1 MTTDVRVR
9 SGFSVRDALGYGS
22 LAVAIVGALVAGR
35 AEAGLADLWVIVG
48 LATAIPLAIVA
59 RVWTLPTWLL
69 VVSALVP
76 VSIVLVGLVSDGGWS
91 GAARATR
98 FGWAVIVLLG
108 VLAWTRSPGRRL
120 AAIIGALALVGDQFV
135 VGWFAWWGGADPDR
149 LMIGSFSWHNQ
160 FAAYMLIGAGAAI
173 VVAVLAERAVAL
185 LGGTVFALAAVG
197 VIASGSR
204 SAAVLLAGAALVGL
218 LISYRASR
226 GAGLIRWGASVSA
239 ALLATVFFFST
250 AFFPATDAGS
260 LAGGLAGR
268 SSAEGS
274 WVARLDH
281 WRVALEMGAESWLF
295 GSGLS
300 TYGLRSDCFDRQ
312 YYTSNPHNE
321 WLLAWAEG
329 GLVMAL
335 PLVALLVAAI
345 VIAIRSV
352 RPLPTASALTGDV
365 GRWAALVGVVLAL
378 GHAAFDFDWAFPLL
392 IVLAGVMGGVAG
404 APVVTPLS
412 RVRPVGAS
420 IAATAALAVIA
431 SSLAGFALDPH
442 PGTSLKNGELRAE
455 AIDLPCER

>member
-22 LAVAIVGALVAGR
+22 LALAILGALVAGR

-48 LATAIPLAIVA
+48 LASAIPLAIVA
-59 RVWTLPTWLL
+59 RVWTLPSWLL
-69 VVSALVP
+69 IVAALVP
-76 VSIVLVGLVSDGGWS
+76 VSIVVVGLFSDGGWF

-98 FGWAVIVLLG
+98 FGWAVLVLLG
-108 VLAWTRSPGRRL
+108 VLAWARTPGRRL
-120 AAIIGALALVGDQFV
+120 AAIIGVLALVGDQFV
-135 VGWFAWWGGADPDR
+135 VGWFAWWGGADSDR

-185 LGGTVFALAAVG
+185 LGGTVFALATVG

-204 SAAVLLAGAALVGL
+204 SAVILLAGAALVGL
-218 LISYRASR
+218 VLSFRARR
-226 GAGLIRWGASVSA
+226 GAGLVRWGASVIA
-239 ALLATVFFFST
+239 AIAATVFFFST
-250 AFFPATDAGS
+250 VFFPASDSGA

-268 SSAEGS
+268 GSAEGS

-335 PLVALLVAAI
+335 PLLALLGAAI
-345 VIAIRSV
+345 VIAIRSA
-352 RPLPTASALTGDV
+352 RPLPAASVLTADA
-365 GRWAALVGVVLAL
+365 GRWAAVLGMVLAL

-392 IVLAGVMGGVAG
+392 IVLAAVVGGVAG
-404 APVVTPLS
+404 APFATSVTS
-412 RVRPVGAS
+412 QRPARAG
-420 IAATAALAVIA
+420 IAAIAVLALVAG
-431 SSLAGFALDPH
+431 SLAGFALDPH